1 VVSPFS
7 NPAAAQPSTGGTGGL
22 YSAES
27 YELTLKNVDMVL
39 EEVRPYL
46 VADGGNVEVV
56 GVADGVISLRLQG
69 DFLFPLTHFYLSV
82 CEEVQQHT
90 SSGGTALLL
99 NNSLHFHMA
108 VQHCIS
114 LLSASRHHDQVF
126 PLLPEMQ
133 QKLRTHIL
141 YNCVPRFRADYL
153 ILVYTHCQEL
163 MMSVGAHGSLFLL
176 ICDVYVC

>member
-1 VVSPFS
+1 VSPFS

-82 CEEVQQHT
+82 CEEVQQCT
-90 SSGGTALLL
+90 SSGGTTLLL
-99 NNSLHFHMA
+99 NDSLHFHVA

-114 LLSASRHHDQVF
+114 LLSASQHHDQVF
-126 PLLPEMQ
+126 PLPLENVTQ
-133 QKLRTHIL
+133 TQDADFVRWFVQIL
-141 YNCVPRFRADYL
+141 GGLIIYL
-153 ILVYTHCQEL
+153 STPT
-163 MMSVGAHGSLFLL
+163 VGS
-176 ICDVYVC
+176 

>member
-1 VVSPFS
+1 
-7 NPAAAQPSTGGTGGL
+7 
-22 YSAES
+22 
-27 YELTLKNVDMVL
+27 MVL

-69 DFLFPLTHFYLSV
+69 DFLFPLTHLYLSV
-82 CEEVQQHT
+82 CEEVQQRT
-90 SSGGTALLL
+90 SSGGTTLLL
-99 NNSLHFHMA
+99 NNNLHFHVA

-114 LLSASRHHDQVF
+114 LSSASQPHDQVF
-126 PLLPEMQ
+126 PLLLEMQ
-133 QKLRTHIL
+133 QELRTHIL
-141 YNCVPRFRADYL
+141 YNHVPRFRADDL